1 MNNTNVEYYIAGFDA
16 DGKRVGSSIC
26 EFDPKKSKNVNKLDE
41 LKKEAKPKGFASQ
54 MLHFKSRG
62 AQIAMSPSSP
72 VRMRTA
78 FSIG

>member
-41 LKKEAKPKGFASQ
+41 LKKKRKICLPMRLLSRLSQ
-54 MLHFKSRG
+54 PRILTSIYPVLTSVV
-62 AQIAMSPSSP
+62 QWESS
-72 VRMRTA
+72 
-78 FSIG
+78 

>member
-41 LKKEAKPKGFASQ
+41 LKKRSERSVCRCDCYRDY
-54 MLHFKSRG
+54 LSRG
-62 AQIAMSPSSP
+62 
-72 VRMRTA
+72 
-78 FSIG
+78 F

>member
-41 LKKEAKPKGFASQ
+41 
-54 MLHFKSRG
+54 
-62 AQIAMSPSSP
+62 
-72 VRMRTA
+72 
-78 FSIG
+78 